1 MEVAREKVMEKF
13 VKVLIMIESKLKVVQ
28 EPGVKS
34 YGRWAGRAKFR
45 RGGGTWKYI
54 GQSRR
59 NRVRQISNP

>member
-1 MEVAREKVMEKF
+1 VEVAREKVMEKF

>member
-34 YGRWAGRAKFR
+34 YDRWAGRAKFR
-45 RGGGTWKYI
+45 RGGGTWKYT
-54 GQSRR
+54 GT
-59 NRVRQISNP
+59 V